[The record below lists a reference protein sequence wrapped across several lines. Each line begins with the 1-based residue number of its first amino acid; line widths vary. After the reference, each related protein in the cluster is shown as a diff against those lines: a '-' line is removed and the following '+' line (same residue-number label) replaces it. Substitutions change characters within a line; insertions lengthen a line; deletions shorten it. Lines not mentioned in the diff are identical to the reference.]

1 MNKMMKSSIYNIFM
15 SGVLVLLS
23 FVSCTDDM
31 IKTSGALQ
39 GVDHNRQVEVT
50 LPFGVGRGIST
61 TITTRAAGN
70 GEIGYDS
77 QLSGV
82 MVFVYEAKSENPEE
96 NELLAYHLFSNPSNK
111 PLEGATGGWIEDNDD
126 PTCGAIKFYIPVGD
140 VYIYL
145 LGNAQ
150 TSFLDFFP
158 GVSDG
163 DELRTQAEFFEKAT
177 PKWNGNIHSVDGYLP
192 LVGMVANRSGLCHV
206 DENGDIHYTDD
217 AGTGHVI
224 TGEPHAGEHDPDQSF
239 ILKRL
244 MSKITMNIKSGENV
258 TFIPRDYTVRHI
270 PHYVSP
276 TAQAWTEEER
286 ARILV
291 EDAKPVK
298 FGLEEDPTA
307 STFTVYLPENIR
319 NVKENINITD
329 YKQRD
334 KVVKT
339 AEGKNMEEAA
349 SDGDFHSE
357 NADNHKGHYKFEY
370 APPASTYIELTGWF
384 ENADKT
390 VAADVR
396 YYIHLGDFGED
407 LNDFSV
413 ERDHY
418 YTYNVTVK
426 GVDDIVV
433 EVEDN
438 DEKTPGAEGVVF
450 KHEAFVHLDSHFDQ
464 VEMKFQRKDIAKG
477 VYLYTDTPFGTMGVM
492 YYPKG
497 TELGEADGKCVP
509 MGNSDITKEVAQ
521 GYLAWLEFTKETMPC
536 DYTLEKKASPYLMA
550 FYHPEEAKNVFDALD
565 EFYASGEDSAYYTCF
580 VDENFYEKHPDPR
593 INAKM
598 QLKDFINCKDRIF
611 SLATDLKFS
620 PDDKSAVSQ
629 SVYTLKQRSIA
640 CFYNMNDHTL
650 NKFGVESVEEMDAL
664 VFPVGKDGGGDCWDG
679 RKNTWDIAE
688 AALGKADIHVSNNN
702 DHIFQSGFIL
712 TKDGRLQEIRPM
724 SGIGNESKIL
734 FVRNRDLNGDGY
746 LNEDELRWYVP
757 AIGQLL
763 GMWLGEPAMEKEAA
777 LWKLPFEEYMNK
789 PGKTMNDEGLH
800 TFSAST
806 GGSYSSLLPEA
817 GGYVSVSDNRHVVA
831 VRSLG
836 AGEVNGRM
844 DNEVSSPYYKYN
856 KADRTL
862 EVFLADEAM
871 RSFSYRELQPHSERE
886 PQNRLY
892 RKFQL
897 AQQPMLVDTTIT
909 ATCNDRN
916 HNRFD
921 SKPNTET
928 WEGKTLKLVDI
939 DHAKRDKFTEAQ
951 NYHEAGDGVASAGT
965 WRLPNE
971 RELTLMMLAF
981 KFFQDDNNLP
991 FAPPIKPGSTDAVG
1005 DGYGWYNP
1013 CSLKCNLKDRRKHI
1027 WEHKLC
1033 AMFHCRTAYAY
1044 SRYYPDKNEFTPTG
1058 YILNYW
1064 KSDSEVELNKS
1075 RRVDLHMLHPGNGM
1089 VEDNDADRKKYG
1101 RAGVFCVRD
1110 VR

>member
-15 SGVLVLLS
+15 SGVLVLLL

-31 IKTSGALQ
+31 IEASGALH
-39 GVDHNRQVEVT
+39 GVDRNKQVEVI

-70 GEIGYDS
+70 GEISYDS

-96 NELLAYHLFSNPSNK
+96 NELLAYHLFSNPSN

-224 TGEPHAGEHDPDQSF
+224 TGEPHAGEHDPNQSF

-276 TAQAWTEEER
+276 TVQAWTEEER

-349 SDGDFHSE
+349 SDGDFHTE

-438 DEKTPGAEGVVF
+438 NEKTPGAEGVVF

-521 GYLAWLEFTKETMPC
+521 GYLAWLEFTKETKLC
-536 DYTLEKKASPYLMA
+536 DYTSEEKASPYLMA
-550 FYHPEEAKNVFDALD
+550 FYHPQKAKNVFDALD
-565 EFYASGEDSAYYTCF
+565 EFYASGKDIAYYTCF

-593 INAKM
+593 IHAKV

-640 CFYNMNDHTL
+640 CFYDMNDPTL
-650 NKFGVESVEEMDAL
+650 NKFGVESVEEMDIL
-664 VFPVGKDGGGDCWDG
+664 VFPMGKVLRDCWDG
-679 RKNTWDIAE
+679 RKNTWEIAKD
-688 AALGKADIHVSNNN
+688 ALGMANIHVSNGK
-702 DHIFQSGFIL
+702 DRIFQSGFIL
-712 TKDGRLQEIRPM
+712 RKDGRLQETRPM
-724 SGIGNESKIL
+724 SGIGHESKIL

-789 PGKTMNDEGLH
+789 PGKTMNDEGFH

-817 GGYVSVSDNRHVVA
+817 GGYVSISDDKHVVA

-844 DNEVSSPYYKYN
+844 DNEVSDPYYKYN
-856 KADRTL
+856 EADRTL

-897 AQQPMLVDTTIT
+897 AKEPMLEETTIT
-909 ATCNDRN
+909 NTCNN
-916 HNRFD
+916 KMHNRED
-921 SKPNTET
+921 SKNQTKT
-928 WEGKTLKLVDI
+928 WTGKTLKLVEI

-951 NYHEAGDGVASAGT
+951 KYHEAGDGVASAGA

-981 KFFQDDNNLP
+981 NFFQDDTNLP
-991 FAPPIKPGSTDAVG
+991 FAPPITPGSSDAAG

-1013 CSLKCNLKDRRKHI
+1013 YSLKCDAGPKERKHK
-1027 WEHKLC
+1027 WTHKLC

-1064 KSDSEVELNKS
+1064 KSDSEVELDKS

-1101 RAGVFCVRD
+1101 KAGVFCVRD

>member
-339 AEGKNMEEAA
+339 DEGKNMEETA
-349 SDGDFHSE
+349 SDGDFHIE

-433 EVEDN
+433 EVEGN
-438 DEKTPGAEGVVF
+438 NEKTPGAEGVVF

-521 GYLAWLEFTKETMPC
+521 GYLAWLEFTKETKLC
-536 DYTLEKKASPYLMA
+536 DYTSEEKASPYLMA
-550 FYHPEEAKNVFDALD
+550 FYHPQKAKNVFDALD
-565 EFYASGEDSAYYTCF
+565 EFYASGKDIAYYTCF

-593 INAKM
+593 IHAKV

-640 CFYNMNDHTL
+640 CFYDMNDPTL
-650 NKFGVESVEEMDAL
+650 NKFGVESVEEMDIL
-664 VFPVGKDGGGDCWDG
+664 VFPMGKVLRDCWDG
-679 RKNTWDIAE
+679 RKNTWEIAKD
-688 AALGKADIHVSNNN
+688 ALGMANIHVSNGK
-702 DHIFQSGFIL
+702 DRIFQSGFIL
-712 TKDGRLQEIRPM
+712 RKDGRLQETRPM
-724 SGIGNESKIL
+724 SGIGHESKIL

-789 PGKTMNDEGLH
+789 PGKTMNDEGFH

-817 GGYVSVSDNRHVVA
+817 GGYVSISDDKHVVA

-844 DNEVSSPYYKYN
+844 DNEVSDPYYKYN
-856 KADRTL
+856 EADRTL

-981 KFFQDDNNLP
+981 NFFQDDNNLP
-991 FAPPIKPGSTDAVG
+991 FAPPITPGSTDAAG

-1013 CSLKCNLKDRRKHI
+1013 CSLKCTAGKNERKHD
-1027 WEHKLC
+1027 WKHKLC

-1075 RRVDLHMLHPGNGM
+1075 RRVDLHMLHPDNGM

>member
-15 SGVLVLLS
+15 SGVLVLLL

-438 DEKTPGAEGVVF
+438 NEKTPGAEGVVF

-464 VEMKFQRKDIAKG
+464 VEMKFQRKDIVKG

-897 AQQPMLVDTTIT
+897 AKEPMLEDITIT
-909 ATCNDRN
+909 ETCDNKRHGTAN
-916 HNRFD
+916 
-921 SKPNTET
+921 KTET
-928 WEGKTLKLVDI
+928 WKGKTLKLVEI
-939 DHAKRDKFTEAQ
+939 DHAKRDKFTVAQ
-951 NYHEAGDGVASAGT
+951 YYHEAGDGVASAGT

-981 KFFQDDNNLP
+981 NFFQDDNNLP
-991 FAPPIKPGSTDAVG
+991 FAPPITPGSTDAAG

-1013 CSLKCNLKDRRKHI
+1013 YSLKCTAGPNVRKHE
-1027 WEHKLC
+1027 WTHELC

-1089 VEDNDADRKKYG
+1089 VEDNNADRKKYG

>member
-1 MNKMMKSSIYNIFM
+1 MKSSINHIFM
-15 SGVLVLLS
+15 AGVLVLLS
-23 FVSCTDDM
+23 FISCTDDM
-31 IKTSGALQ
+31 IKTSGTLQ
-39 GVDHNRQVEVT
+39 GVDRNRQVEVT

-61 TITTRAAGN
+61 TITTRAAAGE
-70 GEIGYDS
+70 GEINYDS

-82 MVFVYEAKSENPEE
+82 MAFVYEAKSENPEE

-111 PLEGATGGWIEDNDD
+111 PLDGATGGWTEDNDD

-150 TSFLDFFP
+150 SSFLNFFP

-163 DELRTQAEFFEKAT
+163 DQLATQAEFFKQAT
-177 PKWNGNIHSVDGYLP
+177 PKWSGNIHSVDGYLP

-206 DENGDIHYTDD
+206 DENGDIHYTDN
-217 AGTGHVI
+217 AGKEHVI
-224 TGEPHAGEHDPDQSF
+224 TGDPHEGEHDPYQSF

-244 MSKITMNIKSGENV
+244 MSKITMNIKSGDGV
-258 TFIPRDYTVRHI
+258 TFVPRDYTIRHI

-291 EDAKPVK
+291 EDAKTVK
-298 FGLEEDPTA
+298 FGLED
-307 STFTVYLPENIR
+307 SLTFTVYLPENIR
-319 NVKENINITD
+319 EVKSGVNITD

-339 AEGKNMEEAA
+339 DGNKNMEEKAT
-349 SDGDFHSE
+349 DGDFHAE
-357 NADNHKGHYKFEY
+357 NAHNHEGHYKFQY
-370 APPASTYIELTGWF
+370 APPASTYVELTGWF

-396 YYIHLGDFGED
+396 YYIHLGNFGKD

-413 ERDHY
+413 ERDHH

-433 EVEDN
+433 EVKDN

-450 KHEAFVHLDSHFDQ
+450 THEAFVHLDSHFDQ
-464 VEMKFQRKDIAKG
+464 VEMKFRRSDVEKG

-497 TELGEADGKCVP
+497 TLKGGPDGLCKGVSNP
-509 MGNSDITKEVAQ
+509 DITKKVAQ
-521 GYLAWLEFTKETMPC
+521 GYLAWLEFAEETTEC
-536 DYTLEKKASPYLMA
+536 DYISENKESPYLMA
-550 FYHPEEAKNVFDALD
+550 FYHPDKVKNVFDALD
-565 EFYASGEDSAYYTCF
+565 EFYISGKDSAYYTCF
-580 VDENFYEKHPDPR
+580 VDENFYEKHPDSR
-593 INAKM
+593 INAKV

-620 PDDKSAVSQ
+620 LDDKSAVSQ

-640 CFYNMNDHTL
+640 CFYDMNDHTL

-679 RKNTWDIAE
+679 RKNTWYIAKG
-688 AALGKADIHVSNNN
+688 ALGIANIHVSNGK
-702 DHIFQSGFIL
+702 DRIFQSGFVL
-712 TKDGRLQEIRPM
+712 TKDGRLQETRPM
-724 SGIGNESKIL
+724 SGIKNESKIL

-777 LWKLPFEEYMNK
+777 LWKLPFEKHMNYL
-789 PGKTMNDEGLH
+789 GKKMDDEGIH

-806 GGSYSSLLPEA
+806 GGSYSALFPEA
-817 GGYVSVSDNRHVVA
+817 GGFVAASENKHVVV

-844 DNEVSSPYYKYN
+844 DNEVSDPYYKYN
-856 KADRTL
+856 EADRTL

-897 AQQPMLVDTTIT
+897 AQQPMLIDTTIT
-909 ATCNDRN
+909 VTCNERR
-916 HNRFD
+916 HNMGD
-921 SKPNTET
+921 SENKTET
-928 WEGKTLKLVDI
+928 WKDKTLKLVEI
-939 DHAKRDKFTEAQ
+939 DHAKRAKFTVAQ
-951 NYHEAGDGVASAGT
+951 YYHEAGDGVASVGA

-971 RELTLMMLAF
+971 RELSLMMLAF
-981 KFFQDDNNLP
+981 NFFQDDNNLP
-991 FAPPIKPGSTDAVG
+991 FAPPITPGSADAAG

-1013 CSLKCNLKDRRKHI
+1013 YSLKCTAGKNERKHD
-1027 WEHKLC
+1027 WKHKLC

-1064 KSDSEVELNKS
+1064 KSDSESDDLNKS
-1075 RRVDLHMLHPGNGM
+1075 RRVDLHMLNPNNGM
-1089 VEDNDADRKKYG
+1089 VEDNDADREQYG
-1101 RAGVFCVRD
+1101 KAGVFCVRD

>member
-1 MNKMMKSSIYNIFM
+1 MNKIMKSSTNHVIM
-15 SGVLVLLS
+15 AGMLALLS
-23 FVSCTDDM
+23 FMSCTDDV
-31 IKTSGALQ
+31 IETPGTLQ
-39 GVDHNRQVEVT
+39 GVDRNRQVEVT

-61 TITTRAAGN
+61 TITTRAADK
-70 GEIGYDS
+70 GEVNYDS

-82 MVFVYEAKSENPEE
+82 MAFVYEAKSENPEE
-96 NELLAYHLFSNPSNK
+96 NELLAYHLFSNPSDK
-111 PLEGATGGWIEDNDD
+111 LLDGATGGWMEDNDD

-150 TSFLDFFP
+150 SSFLNFFP

-163 DELRTQAEFFEKAT
+163 DRLATQAEFFKQAT
-177 PKWNGNIHSVDGYLP
+177 PKWNKNIHSVDGYLP
-192 LVGMVANRSGLCHV
+192 LVGMVANRTGLCHV
-206 DENGDIHYTDD
+206 DENGAIHYTDND
-217 AGTGHVI
+217 GTNHVI
-224 TGEPHAGEHDPDQSF
+224 TGTPHDGPHDPYQSF

-244 MSKITMNIKSGENV
+244 MSKVTMNIKSGEGV
-258 TFIPRDYTVRHI
+258 KFVPRDYTVRHI

-298 FGLEEDPTA
+298 FGLGD
-307 STFTVYLPENIR
+307 SLTFTVYLPENIR
-319 NVKENINITD
+319 KVKLGVTIDD

-334 KVVKT
+334 KVVKLNDKNVEET
-339 AEGKNMEEAA
+339 AP
-349 SDGDFHSE
+349 DDFHAE
-357 NADNHKGHYKFEY
+357 NAHNHKGHYKFQY

-384 ENADKT
+384 ENEDKS

-396 YYIHLGDFGED
+396 YYIHLGNFGKD
-407 LNDFSV
+407 LSDFSV

-433 EVEDN
+433 EVEDEK
-438 DEKTPGAEGVVF
+438 EKTPGVEGVVF

-464 VEMKFQRKDIAKG
+464 VEMKFRRSDVEKG
-477 VYLYTDTPFGTMGVM
+477 VYLYTDTPFGIMGVM

-497 TELGEADGKCVP
+497 TPDGGTDGLC
-509 MGNSDITKEVAQ
+509 MGVSNPAITKEVAQ
-521 GYLAWLEFTKETMPC
+521 DYLAWLEFTKETTVC
-536 DYTLEKKASPYLMA
+536 DYTSADKESPYLMA
-550 FYHPEEAKNVFDALD
+550 FYRPDEVKNVFDALD
-565 EFYASGEDSAYYTCF
+565 EFYASREDSAYYTCF
-580 VDENFYEKHPDPR
+580 VDENFYERHPDPR
-593 INAKM
+593 ITDPV

-620 PDDKSAVSQ
+620 KDDKSAVSQ

-640 CFYNMNDHTL
+640 CFYDMNDPTL

-688 AALGKADIHVSNNN
+688 DALGKADIHVSNGNER
-702 DHIFQSGFIL
+702 IFQSGFIL
-712 TKDGRLQEIRPM
+712 TKDGRLKETRPM
-724 SGIGNESKIL
+724 SGIENESKIL

-777 LWKLPFEEYMNK
+777 LWKLSFEKYMNQ

-806 GGSYSSLLPEA
+806 GGSYSALLPEA
-817 GGYVSVSDNRHVVA
+817 GGYVSIADDKHVVA

-836 AGEVNGRM
+836 AGEVKGRM
-844 DNEVSSPYYKYN
+844 DNEVSEPYYKYN

-871 RSFSYRELQPHSERE
+871 RSFSHRELQPHSERE

-897 AQQPMLVDTTIT
+897 AQQPMLIDTTIT
-909 ATCNDRN
+909 VTCNNKRHGAAN
-916 HNRFD
+916 
-921 SKPNTET
+921 KTET
-928 WEGKTLKLVDI
+928 WNGKVLKLMEI
-939 DHAKRDKFTEAQ
+939 DHAKRDKFTVAQ
-951 NYHEAGDGVASAGT
+951 DYHEAGDKVVSAGA

-971 RELTLMMLAF
+971 RELTLIMLAF
-981 KFFQDDNNLP
+981 DFFQDDSNLP
-991 FAPPIKPGSTDAVG
+991 FAPPITPGSADAAG

-1013 CSLKCNLKDRRKHI
+1013 FSLKCTASQNVRKHE
-1027 WEHKLC
+1027 WTHKLC

-1044 SRYYPDKNEFTPTG
+1044 SRYYPPKNEFTPTG

-1064 KSDSEVELNKS
+1064 KSDSELGLNKA
-1075 RRVDLHMLHPGNGM
+1075 RRVDLHMLNPGKGM
-1089 VEDNDADRKKYG
+1089 VEDEKEENGNAREKYG
-1101 RAGVFCVRD
+1101 KAGVFCVRD
-1110 VR
+1110 VRE